1 MRHSIANENAG
12 VEYQLLQPPKAVAMA
27 YLKGETM
34 TPPARY
40 AKVTVY
46 RGGETPRD
54 VMQYKVRWGGGGVA
68 VTTACSMHR
77 PPLHTAL

>member
-54 VMQYKVRWGGGGVA
+54 VMQYKVRWGGGVA